1 MKFLQPL
8 LALLAI
14 ASPNLTLAGISE
26 ADIDEILGP
35 ASPIAVDTG
44 RFIVQFSSSGSARFR
59 KRDGALGTSDFFTLL
74 KARDIDFKEVLSF
87 TSDLFHGASFDL
99 NHTTSEELNDI
110 KSLPEVQNVW
120 PASVF
125 TVPTPEA
132 ASLTTEATRW
142 SPHNDTNV
150 NLAHLNGHSGQDVVV
165 AIVDTGVDYTHP
177 ALGDGL
183 GEGFK
188 VEYGYD
194 FVGDSWEIGDE
205 YAPDDDPQDCNGH
218 GTHVAGIIASG
229 SDIVPGVA
237 PSAKLRAYKVF
248 GCGGSTYEDVI
259 IAAFLKAHE
268 DGADIVSASLG
279 SDRGFPD
286 APLAV
291 VASAIQAANT
301 FVSIAA
307 GNSGALGKFGT
318 EGICP
323 FYTSSGGNGF
333 GVTTVGSVQHDEFAG
348 FVTVAH
354 SSSGES
360 REIVRI
366 SCEQD
371 VYLNEALLQ
380 WQVNGTLPAAFF
392 NDTRNVSPCDWT
404 QSGTVPSNSVLV
416 EPRRGDCGWQLH
428 DSYLI
433 GRANYVFFYNF
444 EGADWEIPA
453 RAYYDPD
460 RQPKGFGLITY
471 EDGDWIVSQHEQGHN
486 VTFDFVNDNA
496 PVGVGIEGY
505 AVGRIN
511 DFTSRGPTLD
521 SRLKPEI
528 SAPGTFCHVPIIL
541 SMSLISLYS
550 RRVHLFHLSTW
561 VWRLVNLI
569 WHKHGNPIRRCFFSM
584 MAWAL
589 SANECN
595 IKISGIAALFFG
607 SQGGRAALGSEGA
620 LVAHRRI
627 VASGKP
633 IYHYDGSDNLAYGK
647 KNLRENSS
655 VTQQGSGLVDAIK
668 VIEYGTSIEP
678 VILNLNDTDHFSASH
693 SIKITNSGDESVKY
707 KLNHRPGI
715 TIHTK
720 PQANAWVG
728 YDPPYSTAEGSIAT
742 VEFSESELEVSP
754 GETASFFVKFTEPS
768 DIDPLMLPV
777 YGGSIEVIGS
787 HGEVVRVTYMGKRSF
802 PNVETFS
809 YIWKGIKG
817 SVYASDTWELERGV
831 PLLLSGY
838 GGVIEEGHN
847 YTFEEGGDVP
857 TPYFNMLWATREVSF
872 DFVARDWTE
881 EDWSYPAVPGEAK
894 YYGSFKTTPQGLSGT
909 VSSFP
914 IRNYPR
920 NNGAVYAPPQNVFAH
935 GGDIPAGEYKIL
947 CRALRTF
954 GDPNNLKDWQI
965 KLSPW
970 FRITREKPPPTTT
983 TSASSAITTPTSE
996 PSTIVRPCSATATP
1010 ISLNVTIGESEDQ
1023 HGLYRYSDFLSIDL
1037 SGGKDLLPFELTTDG
1052 YVQTWASTDVLTDLF
1067 LNVHSSNNSLVYIYK
1082 ASGTTGSFSK
1092 LTCVDED
1099 GVMKCGA
1106 NSRNKLYVC
1115 DSSSGLIR
1123 HDAEVKEGCD
1133 EITLHVEQRDDPN
1146 CQ

>member
-8 LALLAI
+8 LAFLAI
-14 ASPNLTLAGISE
+14 ASPNPTLAGISE
-26 ADIDEILGP
+26 ADIDDILGP
-35 ASPIAVDTG
+35 ASPITVDTG
-44 RFIVQFSSSGSARFR
+44 RFIVQFSSSGSAKFR
-59 KRDGALGTSDFFTLL
+59 KRDGDLGTSDFFTLL
-74 KARDIDFKEVLSF
+74 KAREIEVGEVLSF

-99 NHTTSEELNDI
+99 NQTTSEELNEI
-110 KSLPEVQNVW
+110 SSLPEVENIW

-150 NLAHLNGHSGQDVVV
+150 NLAHSNGHTGKDVVV

-177 ALGDGL
+177 ALGGGL

-229 SDIVPGVA
+229 SDVVPGVA
-237 PSAKLRAYKVF
+237 PSAQLRAYKVF

-286 APLAV
+286 GPLAV

-307 GNSGALGKFGT
+307 GNSGA
-318 EGICP
+318 

-360 REIVRI
+360 REIMRI
-366 SCEQD
+366 SREKMA
-371 VYLNEALLQ
+371 NRI
-380 WQVNGTLPAAFF
+380 NGP
-392 NDTRNVSPCDWT
+392 N
-404 QSGTVPSNSVLV
+404 
-416 EPRRGDCGWQLH
+416 RRGDCVWQIH
-428 DSYLI
+428 DSNLI

-453 RAYYDPD
+453 RAYYDPE
-460 RQPKGFGLITY
+460 RQPKGFGLISY

-528 SAPGTFCHVPIIL
+528 SAPGGSIFSTFPLGSGGWSTL
-541 SMSLISLYS
+541 SG
-550 RRVHLFHLSTW
+550 T
-561 VWRLVNLI
+561 
-569 WHKHGNPIRRCFFSM
+569 SM
-584 MAWAL
+584 ATPY
-589 SANECN
+589 
-595 IKISGIAALFFG
+595 ISGVAALFFG
-607 SQGGRAALGSEGA
+607 SRGGRAALGDEGA

-633 IYHYDGSDNLAYGK
+633 IYHYDGSDNLA
-647 KNLRENSS
+647 S

-678 VILNLNDTDHFSASH
+678 VILNLNDTDHFSSFH
-693 SIKITNSGDESVKY
+693 SIKITNSGNESVNY
-707 KLNHRPGI
+707 KLNHHPGI

-728 YDPPYSTAEGSIAT
+728 NDPPYSTNEGSIAT
-742 VEFSESELEVSP
+742 VEFSESELEVGP
-754 GETASFFVKFTEPS
+754 GETASFSVQFTEPL

-787 HGEVVRVTYMGKRSF
+787 QGELIRVTYMGKRPIS
-802 PNVETFS
+802 NVEMFS
-809 YIWKGIKG
+809 NMRKGIKG
-817 SVYASDTWELERGV
+817 SIYASDTWELERGV

-954 GDPNNLKDWQI
+954 GDPNKLEDWQI
-965 KLSPW
+965 KVSPW

-983 TSASSAITTPTSE
+983 TSASSAITTPTSV
-996 PSTIVRPCSATATP
+996 PSTTVRPCSTTATP
-1010 ISLNVTIGESEDQ
+1010 ISLNVTIGDTEGQ

-1037 SGGKDLLPFELTTDG
+1037 SGDKNLLPFELTTDG
-1052 YVQTWASTDVLTDLF
+1052 YIQTWASTDMLTDLF

-1082 ASGTTGSFSK
+1082 NSGTTGSFAK
-1092 LTCVDED
+1092 LACVVED
-1099 GVMKCGA
+1099 DVLKCGA

-1123 HDAEVKEGCD
+1123 HDTEVKEGCD
-1133 EITLHVEQRDDPN
+1133 EITLHVEQKDDPN
-1146 CQ
+1146 CE